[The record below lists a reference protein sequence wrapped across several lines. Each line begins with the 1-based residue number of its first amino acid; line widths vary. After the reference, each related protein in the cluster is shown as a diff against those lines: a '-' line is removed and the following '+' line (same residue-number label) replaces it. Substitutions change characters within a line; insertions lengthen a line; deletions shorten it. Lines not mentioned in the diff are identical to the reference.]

1 VDSKIIKN
9 KQHKI
14 KNKILVNCLKLG
26 KNPKFTNKKLTQYIY
41 GTRNNIDLFNIT
53 ELQSILW
60 RIYPFIKT
68 LFRNY
73 QLNYLTFKG
82 RTQTKNIDF
91 FSKKKTFIKSNSNK
105 TLLFWPQNKYTNFFV
120 KIPPIQILF
129 ATTTPTYITI
139 IKSAAKRA
147 QMPFHAGKWLPG
159 SITVRS
165 ADVSDIQ
172 TWRPLI
178 NKNIKKFTYFFQ
190 NKHDKNLELLYRQ
203 PINNL
208 WKENKFVSLIII
220 PDISKSYMIIKE
232 SRILAIPVVGITNS
246 DELDFIDYPLLGNST
261 SIFLVNFFCQFLANL
276 ISKQTINKRHNWFY
290 SSIMSSNFKNNF
302 TQQKPIEKPFQRK
315 KKTSKICSFT

>member
-53 ELQSILW
+53 ELQYILW

-105 TLLFWPQNKYTNFFV
+105 TLLF
-120 KIPPIQILF
+120 
-129 ATTTPTYITI
+129 
-139 IKSAAKRA
+139 
-147 QMPFHAGKWLPG
+147 
-159 SITVRS
+159 
-165 ADVSDIQ
+165 
-172 TWRPLI
+172 
-178 NKNIKKFTYFFQ
+178 
-190 NKHDKNLELLYRQ
+190 
-203 PINNL
+203 
-208 WKENKFVSLIII
+208 
-220 PDISKSYMIIKE
+220 
-232 SRILAIPVVGITNS
+232 
-246 DELDFIDYPLLGNST
+246 
-261 SIFLVNFFCQFLANL
+261 
-276 ISKQTINKRHNWFY
+276 
-290 SSIMSSNFKNNF
+290 
-302 TQQKPIEKPFQRK
+302 
-315 KKTSKICSFT
+315 